1 MQNGSAPEATPTS
14 EAAVSPVAALSD
26 AGYQTYLGSYSALD
40 RYFRTDGSAS
50 EIILTRGDLIALA
63 RLFDELTFP
72 GFPLEHAATR
82 AGGRNVFFRCA
93 DDSEPWPRNPFT
105 VLDLRYDPRTGVFHD
120 PHGVYGDLRRAELVP
135 VPGVHAPGVY
145 APEVY
150 APGVYAPG
158 VYAEWVRLTEA
169 ARLVSRYHYA
179 ADPDEL
185 TLRREPPPVAPEY
198 QRQILCDILSSPHP
212 EKGLD
217 LLLQAG
223 LVELWWPELSALA
236 GVDHAKEHHPE
247 GGGWQHTLATF
258 AHRKREDL
266 VLSLALLLHDVG
278 KASARPIGRKR
289 FFAHAD
295 IGAQVARRFL
305 RRLGFDQ
312 PVVEEVGFLVRYHM
326 MPGAMR
332 EGGASPGRRAL
343 LERIMAEPA
352 FPRLLELFRA
362 DTLATFASPEPYYR
376 ACRIYRSY
384 RGGGPAGEAPF
395 GAPALP
401 HRTRTKKNRPPHG
414 RRPMGSRRRRV
425 RRRPGQNG

>member
-1 MQNGSAPEATPTS
+1 MQNGSAP
-14 EAAVSPVAALSD
+14 AAALSPVAALSD

-82 AGGRNVFFRCA
+82 SGGRSVFFRCA

-105 VLDLRYDPRTGVFHD
+105 VLDLRYDPRAGVFLD
-120 PHGVYGDLRRAELVP
+120 PHGVYPDLRRADLVP
-135 VPGVHAPGVY
+135 VPGVQ
-145 APEVY
+145 
-150 APGVYAPG
+150 
-158 VYAEWVRLTEA
+158 AEWVRLTEA

-179 ADPDEL
+179 ADPDDL
-185 TLRREPPPVAPEY
+185 ALRREPPPVAPEY
-198 QRQILCDILSSPHP
+198 QRQILCDILSSPYP

-223 LVELWWPELSALA
+223 LVELWWPEISALA

-295 IGAQVARRFL
+295 IGAHVARRFL

-326 MPGAMR
+326 MPGALR
-332 EGGASPGRRAL
+332 EAGPSPGRRAL
-343 LERIMAEPA
+343 VERIMAEPA

-384 RGGGPAGEAPF
+384 RSGGWAGEAPF
-395 GAPALP
+395 GVPA
-401 HRTRTKKNRPPHG
+401 RTKKNRPPHG
-414 RRPMGSRRRRV
+414 RRPTGSKRRRV
-425 RRRPGQNG
+425 RRRPGQNR

>member
-1 MQNGSAPEATPTS
+1 MQNGSAPVATL
-14 EAAVSPVAALSD
+14 SPVAALSD
-26 AGYQTYLGSYSALD
+26 AGYQTFLGSYSALD

-50 EIILTRGDLIALA
+50 EIVLTRGDLIALA
-63 RLFDELTFP
+63 RLFDELSFP

-82 AGGRNVFFRCA
+82 AGGRSVFFRCA
-93 DDSEPWPRNPFT
+93 DDSEPWARNPFT

-120 PHGVYGDLRRAELVP
+120 PHGVYGDLRRAELIP
-135 VPGVHAPGVY
+135 VPGVH
-145 APEVY
+145 
-150 APGVYAPG
+150 
-158 VYAEWVRLTEA
+158 AEWVRLTEA

-179 ADPDEL
+179 ADPADL

-198 QRQILCDILSSPHP
+198 QRQILCDILSSPYP

-223 LVELWWPELSALA
+223 LVELWWPEISALA

-258 AHRKREDL
+258 AHRKRADL
-266 VLSLALLLHDVG
+266 ILSLALLLHDVG

-305 RRLGFDQ
+305 LRLGFDQ

-362 DTLATFASPEPYYR
+362 DTLATFSSPEPYYR

-384 RGGGPAGEAPF
+384 RGGGPADEAPL
-395 GAPALP
+395 GLPVRP
-401 HRTRTKKNRPPHG
+401 HRARPTKKNRPPHG
-414 RRPMGSRRRRV
+414 RRPTGSKRRRV
-425 RRRPGQNG
+425 RRRFG

>member
-1 MQNGSAPEATPTS
+1 MQNGSAPAATLSSKATP
-14 EAAVSPVAALSD
+14 SPVQALSD

-40 RYFRTDGSAS
+40 RYFGTDESLS
-50 EIILTRGDLIALA
+50 DIILTRGDLIALA

-82 AGGRNVFFRCA
+82 AGGRSVFFRCA

-105 VLDLRYDPRTGVFHD
+105 VLDLRYEVRTGVFHD
-120 PHGVYGDLRRAELVP
+120 PHGVYGDLRRSELVP
-135 VPGVHAPGVY
+135 
-145 APEVY
+145 APEVH
-150 APGVYAPG
+150 P
-158 VYAEWVRLTEA
+158 EWVCLTEA

-179 ADPDEL
+179 ADPAGL
-185 TLRREPPPVAPEY
+185 VLRREPPPVAPEY
-198 QRQILCDILSSPHP
+198 QRQILCDILSAPYP
-212 EKGLD
+212 EKGMD

-223 LVELWWPELSALA
+223 LVELWWPEVSALA

-258 AHRKREDL
+258 AHRKRADL
-266 VLSLALLLHDVG
+266 ILSLALLLHDVG
-278 KASARPIGRKR
+278 KASARPVGRKR

-305 RRLGFDQ
+305 RRLGFDE

-332 EGGASPGRRAL
+332 EGGSSPGRRAL

-384 RGGGPAGEAPF
+384 RGGGQDGEAPF
-395 GAPALP
+395 GIPVGPDRA
-401 HRTRTKKNRPPHG
+401 RGKKNRPPHG
-414 RRPMGSRRRRV
+414 RRPTGSKRHRV
-425 RRRPGQNG
+425 RRRPG

>member
-1 MQNGSAPEATPTS
+1 MQNGSAPVATL
-14 EAAVSPVAALSD
+14 SPVAALSD
-26 AGYQTYLGSYSALD
+26 AGYQTFLGSYSALD

-50 EIILTRGDLIALA
+50 EIVLTRGDLIALA
-63 RLFDELTFP
+63 RLFDELSFP

-82 AGGRNVFFRCA
+82 AGGRSVFFRCA
-93 DDSEPWPRNPFT
+93 DDSEPWARNPFT

-120 PHGVYGDLRRAELVP
+120 PHGVYGDLRRAELIP
-135 VPGVHAPGVY
+135 VPGVH
-145 APEVY
+145 
-150 APGVYAPG
+150 
-158 VYAEWVRLTEA
+158 AEWVRLTEA

-179 ADPDEL
+179 ADPADL

-198 QRQILCDILSSPHP
+198 QRQILCDILSSPYP

-223 LVELWWPELSALA
+223 LVELWWPEISALA

-258 AHRKREDL
+258 AHRKRADL
-266 VLSLALLLHDVG
+266 ILSLALLLHDVG

-305 RRLGFDQ
+305 LRLGFDQ

-362 DTLATFASPEPYYR
+362 DTLATFSSPEPYYR

-384 RGGGPAGEAPF
+384 RGGGPADEAPL
-395 GAPALP
+395 GLPVRP
-401 HRTRTKKNRPPHG
+401 HRARPTKKNRPPHG
-414 RRPMGSRRRRV
+414 RRPTGSKRRRA
-425 RRRPGQNG
+425 RRRFG

>member
-1 MQNGSAPEATPTS
+1 MQNGSAPVATL
-14 EAAVSPVAALSD
+14 SPVAALSD
-26 AGYQTYLGSYSALD
+26 AGYQTFLGSYSALD

-50 EIILTRGDLIALA
+50 EIVLTRGDLIALA

-82 AGGRNVFFRCA
+82 AGGRSVFFRCA
-93 DDSEPWPRNPFT
+93 DDSEPWARNPFT

-120 PHGVYGDLRRAELVP
+120 PHGVYGDLRRAELIP
-135 VPGVHAPGVY
+135 VPGVH
-145 APEVY
+145 
-150 APGVYAPG
+150 
-158 VYAEWVRLTEA
+158 AEWVRLTEA

-179 ADPDEL
+179 ADPAGL

-198 QRQILCDILSSPHP
+198 QRQILCDILSSPYP
-212 EKGLD
+212 DKGLD

-258 AHRKREDL
+258 AHRKRADL
-266 VLSLALLLHDVG
+266 ILSLALLLHDVG

-305 RRLGFDQ
+305 LRLGFDQ

-362 DTLATFASPEPYYR
+362 DTLATFSSPEPYYR

-384 RGGGPAGEAPF
+384 RGGGPADEAPL
-395 GAPALP
+395 GLPVRP
-401 HRTRTKKNRPPHG
+401 HRARPTKKNRPPHG
-414 RRPMGSRRRRV
+414 RRPTGSKRRRA
-425 RRRPGQNG
+425 RRRFG

>member
-1 MQNGSAPEATPTS
+1 MQNGSAPAATPFP
-14 EAAVSPVAALSD
+14 AAPLSPVAILSD

-40 RYFRTDGSAS
+40 RYFRTDGSPS
-50 EIILTRGDLIALA
+50 EIVLTRGDLIALA

-82 AGGRNVFFRCA
+82 TGDRSVFFRCA

-105 VLDLRYDPRTGVFHD
+105 VLDLRYDPRNGVFHD
-120 PHGVYGDLRRAELVP
+120 PHGIYGDLRRAELVP
-135 VPGVHAPGVY
+135 VPGVH
-145 APEVY
+145 
-150 APGVYAPG
+150 
-158 VYAEWVRLTEA
+158 AEWVRLTEA

-179 ADPDEL
+179 ADPAGL

-198 QRQILCDILSSPHP
+198 QRQILCEILNSPYP

-223 LVELWWPELSALA
+223 LVELWWPELSALV

-258 AHRKREDL
+258 AHRKRADL
-266 VLSLALLLHDVG
+266 ILSLALLLHDVG

-312 PVVEEVGFLVRYHM
+312 PVVDEVGFLVRYHM

-332 EGGASPGRRAL
+332 ERGASPGRRAL

-401 HRTRTKKNRPPHG
+401 HRMPAKKNRPPHG
-414 RRPMGSRRRRV
+414 RRPTGSRRRRV

>member
-1 MQNGSAPEATPTS
+1 MQNGSAPAATLASVATP
-14 EAAVSPVAALSD
+14 SPVAALSD
-26 AGYQTYLGSYSALD
+26 AGYQTFLGSYSALD
-40 RYFRTDGSAS
+40 RYFRTDGSPS
-50 EIILTRGDLIALA
+50 EIVLTRGDLIALA

-82 AGGRNVFFRCA
+82 AGGRSVFFRCA

-105 VLDLRYDPRTGVFHD
+105 VLDLRYDPGTGVFHD
-120 PHGVYGDLRRAELVP
+120 PHGVYGDLRRDELVP
-135 VPGVHAPGVY
+135 V
-145 APEVY
+145 
-150 APGVYAPG
+150 PG

-179 ADPDEL
+179 ADPAGL

-198 QRQILCDILSSPHP
+198 QRQILCDILSSPCP
-212 EKGLD
+212 DKGLD

-258 AHRKREDL
+258 AHRKRADPI
-266 VLSLALLLHDVG
+266 LSLALLLHDVG

-332 EGGASPGRRAL
+332 EGGSSPGRRAL

-362 DTLATFASPEPYYR
+362 DTLATFSSPEPYYR

-384 RGGGPAGEAPF
+384 RGGGPADEVPLGVPVR
-395 GAPALP
+395 P
-401 HRTRTKKNRPPHG
+401 KKNRPPHG
-414 RRPMGSRRRRV
+414 RRPTGSKRRRV
-425 RRRPGQNG
+425 RRRFG

>member
-1 MQNGSAPEATPTS
+1 MQNGSAPAATPFP
-14 EAAVSPVAALSD
+14 AATLSPVAILSD

-40 RYFRTDGSAS
+40 RYFRTDGSPS
-50 EIILTRGDLIALA
+50 EIVLTRGDLIALA

-82 AGGRNVFFRCA
+82 TGDRSVFFRCA

-105 VLDLRYDPRTGVFHD
+105 VLDLRYDPRSGVFHD
-120 PHGVYGDLRRAELVP
+120 PHGIYGDLRRAELVP
-135 VPGVHAPGVY
+135 VPGVHAP
-145 APEVY
+145 EVF
-150 APGVYAPG
+150 
-158 VYAEWVRLTEA
+158 AEWVRLTEA
-169 ARLVSRYHYA
+169 ARLVSRYHYG

-223 LVELWWPELSALA
+223 LVELWWPELSALV

-258 AHRKREDL
+258 AHRKRTDL
-266 VLSLALLLHDVG
+266 ILSLALLLHDVG

-312 PVVEEVGFLVRYHM
+312 PVVDEVGFLVRYHM

-332 EGGASPGRRAL
+332 ERGASPGRRAL

-362 DTLATFASPEPYYR
+362 DTLATFSSPEPYYR

-384 RGGGPAGEAPF
+384 HGGGPADEAPV
-395 GAPALP
+395 
-401 HRTRTKKNRPPHG
+401 RKKKNRPPHG
-414 RRPMGSRRRRV
+414 RRPTGSRRRRV